1 MKDTDAFEDWL
12 NSAIIS
18 SGGLESRRDFIE
30 KHCIRKEDLE
40 WAFVSGRMSLRKEEL
55 EKETK

>member
-12 NSAIIS
+12 NSAMYS
-18 SGGLESRRDFIE
+18 SGGLESRRDFVD

-40 WAFVSGRMSLRKEEL
+40 WAFVWGRMSLRQEQQENLK
-55 EKETK
+55 